1 MPLPQVL
8 IVGTGEYTTG
18 YVPHAVA
25 AADKGAGVI
34 GISFFDLQR
43 RGLVGKIHLAG
54 TQGTKFPAIRQHL
67 HDKITAAY
75 TDMDVSFRS
84 YPADD
89 VTSDPQA
96 YSQALQQLQAGDL
109 VAVFTPDDLHFEIA
123 LAAVQRGCHVLIAKP
138 LVKTLEEHTL
148 LEQAAERQ
156 QVVVA
161 MEVHKRWHP
170 IYSDPRDRIANLGQ
184 FSFFQSY
191 MSQPKSQLATFQHWA
206 GRSSDISYYLNSHH
220 IDFHC
225 WALDGKARPVSVVA
239 SGATCVAQSMG
250 IETEDTIS
258 LLVDWETNVGKRGSA
273 IYTASWIAPP
283 SDVHSQQRFHY
294 MGTSGEIVVDQAH
307 RGYGQASDDD
317 GLRSLNPM
325 FMKYVPDTDGR
336 FAGQDGY
343 GYRSVEAFVD
353 AACGR
358 NSRLTSSLATIETTR
373 SVTAILEAGRRSL
386 DEGGRRMAILY
397 DHDQPVKLSSVK
409 LSSA

>member
-138 LVKTLEEHTL
+138 V
-148 LEQAAERQ
+148 ERSY
-156 QVVVA
+156 
-161 MEVHKRWHP
+161 HRC
-170 IYSDPRDRIANLGQ
+170 Q
-184 FSFFQSY
+184 F
-191 MSQPKSQLATFQHWA
+191 
-206 GRSSDISYYLNSHH
+206 LN
-220 IDFHC
+220 
-225 WALDGKARPVSVVA
+225 R
-239 SGATCVAQSMG
+239 Q
-250 IETEDTIS
+250 
-258 LLVDWETNVGKRGSA
+258 
-273 IYTASWIAPP
+273 
-283 SDVHSQQRFHY
+283 
-294 MGTSGEIVVDQAH
+294 
-307 RGYGQASDDD
+307 
-317 GLRSLNPM
+317 
-325 FMKYVPDTDGR
+325 
-336 FAGQDGY
+336 
-343 GYRSVEAFVD
+343 
-353 AACGR
+353 
-358 NSRLTSSLATIETTR
+358 
-373 SVTAILEAGRRSL
+373 RRS
-386 DEGGRRMAILY
+386 
-397 DHDQPVKLSSVK
+397 Q
-409 LSSA
+409 